1 MSFNTFGK
9 LFRFTTWGES
19 HGLAIGCVVDG
30 SPPGIKITEK
40 DIIKALK
47 QDRSRS
53 PSLLLLVYVNGRET
67 HVGVDKDTFK
77 KKASSYFGT
86 DEDGEEI
93 EFEINDVSRIE

>member
-1 MSFNTFGK
+1 MKSYTDFLTEK
-9 LFRFTTWGES
+9 
-19 HGLAIGCVVDG
+19 
-30 SPPGIKITEK
+30 KITEK

-93 EFEINDVSRIE
+93 EFEIDDVSRIE

>member
-1 MSFNTFGK
+1 MK
-9 LFRFTTWGES
+9 RFTDF
-19 HGLAIGCVVDG
+19 L
-30 SPPGIKITEK
+30 TEK
-40 DIIKALK
+40 KVTLNDITKALK

-53 PSLLLLVYVNGRET
+53 PSLLLLIYHQGKET

>member
-1 MSFNTFGK
+1 MKSYTDFLTEK
-9 LFRFTTWGES
+9 
-19 HGLAIGCVVDG
+19 
-30 SPPGIKITEK
+30 KITEK

-53 PSLLLLVYVNGRET
+53 PSLLLLIYHQGREI

-77 KKASSYFGT
+77 KKAPSYFGT